1 LHIDQ
6 LVLDDIKASAKIGE
20 IELSNVILPY
30 DVFDLTLSK
39 IGIETVLVPQLEVS

>member
-1 LHIDQ
+1 
-6 LVLDDIKASAKIGE
+6 
-20 IELSNVILPY
+20 LPY